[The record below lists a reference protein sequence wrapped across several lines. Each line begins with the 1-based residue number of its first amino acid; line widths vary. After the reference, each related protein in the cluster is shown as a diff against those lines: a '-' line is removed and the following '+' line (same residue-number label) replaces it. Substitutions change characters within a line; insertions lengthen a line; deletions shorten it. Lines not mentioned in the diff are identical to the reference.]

1 MRSLAAALEW
11 QNGPTKDWI
20 DKEAKAMERLTA
32 AWEKYGG
39 AYENPKA
46 EEELNIALDDLAV
59 AHSAAAFEGWSGK
72 LKW

>member
-1 MRSLAAALEW
+1 MAYQGLDRQGSKGDGAA
-11 QNGPTKDWI
+11 
-20 DKEAKAMERLTA
+20 TA

-39 AYENPKA
+39 ADENPEA

>member
-1 MRSLAAALEW
+1 
-11 QNGPTKDWI
+11 
-20 DKEAKAMERLTA
+20 MERLTA

>member
-1 MRSLAAALEW
+1 
-11 QNGPTKDWI
+11 
-20 DKEAKAMERLTA
+20 MEMLTA

-59 AHSAAAFEGWSGK
+59 THSAAAFEGWSGK